1 MYRSSVFFVSVVSIS
16 LADVYVLSEGLYFYY
31 QLAGV
36 VLTTVWQQWCGSNAP
51 LLFRCLFLFPTFCC
65 CSFCCLQLSVYWPN
79 VKVSNVNDRCSDDD
93 DDKAIL
99 TEGLQSHTQQP
110 QHVHWC
116 TQQTDFSYRHCW
128 RVPVLYWHF
137 STPFN
142 LPACQLV
149 INKHYVSL
157 VAFPLSFSRATAA
170 ASAVIY
176 SDSLSLSLRFA

>member
-1 MYRSSVFFVSVVSIS
+1 MFTCFQRDSIFIINSPVWYLLQSGSSGVAVMLLYFFVVFF
-16 LADVYVLSEGLYFYY
+16 FF
-31 QLAGV
+31 
-36 VLTTVWQQWCGSNAP
+36 P
-51 LLFRCLFLFPTFCC
+51 LFCC

-79 VKVSNVNDRCSDDD
+79 VKVSNVNDRCSDDDD